1 MVIQTTLDRGEGLVR
16 GDIISIRRTVNNIP
30 VGDSISKAYL
40 FVKAAYGD
48 ADGAAI
54 FSKTVTTSNVA
65 GTGQVEDDGTTDLSG
80 RIRFD
85 LTNANTTAVT
95 ADTPYYYDIQ
105 ILTTL
110 GSVYTLEIGK
120 ATWMAQVTQTVA

>member
-1 MVIQTTLDRGEGLVR
+1 MVVMTTLDRGLGLVR
-16 GDIISIRRTVNNIP
+16 GDIISIYRTVNNIP
-30 VGDSISKAYL
+30 SGDSISKAYL
-40 FVKAAYGD
+40 FVKAAYAD
-48 ADGAAI
+48 ADGSAT
-54 FSKTVTTSNVA
+54 FSKTVTSSNVA
-65 GTGQVEDDGTTDLSG
+65 GTGQVEDTGSSDLSG

-110 GSVYTLEIGK
+110 GSVFTLEIGR
-120 ATWMAQVTQTVA
+120 ATWMAQVTQAVS